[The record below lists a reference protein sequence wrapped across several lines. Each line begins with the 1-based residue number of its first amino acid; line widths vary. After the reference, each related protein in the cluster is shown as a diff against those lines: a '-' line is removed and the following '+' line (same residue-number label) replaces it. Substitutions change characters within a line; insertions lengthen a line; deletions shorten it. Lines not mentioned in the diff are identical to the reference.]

1 MTFKMIPPIV
11 MLNEVN
17 LLNAD
22 IHSKM
27 LCAENSAD
35 VLSGQNQCM
44 AENSLLFSNN
54 QNDSEFLYNKTP
66 SFMLNQPNSNAKLKW
81 VNEADLATNMMRI
94 LDVENNY
101 PYILL
106 FFSFVAIFYFT
117 VFLKERFSRNAEMV
131 LKERKALI
139 GSAMS
144 TALHWKTAAKKLRE
158 DKVKKIHEEIEKN
171 KEHDNVDND
180 PDNELNKND
189 EQIEFELKQQI
200 PQPSKIYEML
210 YDEKEEN
217 KALYFG
223 IEQSKYNQVEN
234 LLRLS
239 LQITLNNYVESTYQA
254 RKPKIYP
261 LKKWQSF
268 AEVLPFQDGVRLKEL
283 VQLIVKKVKKNIGSH
298 VIPCDELKEAEDCL
312 KKIGI
317 ERMNGFKILLRMAF
331 PALPYVLL
339 AVALNSLKIWGDVM
353 VFASRSAML
362 NDIKFGSEEGLN
374 VIKQTTL
381 SFIVLRCFFECVG
394 MLTQFLRSRSSK
406 IFSLPLRS
414 AVMQGLFRQDVEYF
428 DRQKLQ
434 PLISAATSESG
445 RLAWVFFSL
454 PIEIISCVTGIVT
467 SVSMIYSVAPDM
479 LLVTLLPCIAM
490 GTTHYLIC
498 KFMEKKWSR
507 RHNLR
512 KLAEEKTSELLHKV
526 RTVREFS
533 MEISEAEKRSA
544 LDAYSVEM
552 ENNISG
558 FETCIW
564 HGFGLFWAIQHGMVT
579 HFGAGQV
586 TEGVI
591 QLGTLMA
598 ISDQMGRITW
608 SLRHLLERSP
618 LIFKAMEPAERICD
632 ILTAFGSIEGDPFQN
647 KELLGGNTCNEETRN
662 KLKANGFRRP
672 KRIQGKIEFKNV
684 KFSYPSDPRKKILHG
699 LSFASN
705 PNANDPKKRIR
716 TVAFVG
722 ETGCGKST
730 AINLLKKF
738 YTQSSGEILLDGHPL
753 SEYDPRYLRQQM
765 AIVAQTTELLHKTL
779 RENITYGMQTMPSD
793 SEIID
798 ACKKAAIWD
807 DILEMPDKLD
817 TVYEDNLSGGQ
828 KQRISIARALIR
840 KPTILLLDEA
850 TSALD
855 AVNERVVQNAINK
868 MMDERGEGCSITV
881 AHRLTT
887 IRKSDVIIVMHKGK
901 KVEAGTH
908 DELMKLEVVK
918 SKSGAVVSGWY
929 RNLWDTQQGDDK
941 DVNDK

>member
-1 MTFKMIPPIV
+1 
-11 MLNEVN
+11 
-17 LLNAD
+17 
-22 IHSKM
+22 
-27 LCAENSAD
+27 
-35 VLSGQNQCM
+35 
-44 AENSLLFSNN
+44 
-54 QNDSEFLYNKTP
+54 
-66 SFMLNQPNSNAKLKW
+66 
-81 VNEADLATNMMRI
+81 
-94 LDVENNY
+94 
-101 PYILL
+101 
-106 FFSFVAIFYFT
+106 
-117 VFLKERFSRNAEMV
+117 
-131 LKERKALI
+131 
-139 GSAMS
+139 
-144 TALHWKTAAKKLRE
+144 
-158 DKVKKIHEEIEKN
+158 
-171 KEHDNVDND
+171 
-180 PDNELNKND
+180 
-189 EQIEFELKQQI
+189 
-200 PQPSKIYEML
+200 
-210 YDEKEEN
+210 
-217 KALYFG
+217 
-223 IEQSKYNQVEN
+223 
-234 LLRLS
+234 
-239 LQITLNNYVESTYQA
+239 
-254 RKPKIYP
+254 
-261 LKKWQSF
+261 
-268 AEVLPFQDGVRLKEL
+268 
-283 VQLIVKKVKKNIGSH
+283 
-298 VIPCDELKEAEDCL
+298 
-312 KKIGI
+312 
-317 ERMNGFKILLRMAF
+317 
-331 PALPYVLL
+331 
-339 AVALNSLKIWGDVM
+339 
-353 VFASRSAML
+353 
-362 NDIKFGSEEGLN
+362 
-374 VIKQTTL
+374 
-381 SFIVLRCFFECVG
+381 
-394 MLTQFLRSRSSK
+394 
-406 IFSLPLRS
+406 
-414 AVMQGLFRQDVEYF
+414 
-428 DRQKLQ
+428 
-434 PLISAATSESG
+434 
-445 RLAWVFFSL
+445 
-454 PIEIISCVTGIVT
+454 
-467 SVSMIYSVAPDM
+467 
-479 LLVTLLPCIAM
+479 
-490 GTTHYLIC
+490 
-498 KFMEKKWSR
+498 MEKKWSR

-586 TEGVI
+586 TEGVV

-662 KLKANGFRRP
+662 KLKGNGFRRP

-941 DVNDK
+941 DVNDKYF